1 MKKQALQEIIKK
13 GESSIMA
20 QVQAFKL
27 ELQKIKLEASLGE
40 LTNTRASRN
49 IRRSIAQLLTS
60 LNIAK
65 IVKYSFTRGWLML
78 MHIQNFL

>member
-27 ELQKIKLEASLGE
+27 ELQKIKLETSRGE
-40 LTNTRASRN
+40 LKNTRASRN

-60 LNIAK
+60 LNLAK
-65 IVKYSFTRGWLML
+65 IVKEQS
-78 MHIQNFL
+78 

>member
-13 GESSIMA
+13 GESSVMA

-27 ELQKIKLEASLGE
+27 ELQKIKLETSRGE
-40 LTNTRASRN
+40 LKNTRASRN

-60 LNIAK
+60 LNLAK
-65 IVKYSFTRGWLML
+65 IVKEQS
-78 MHIQNFL
+78 